1 MFYQRS
7 LEIEQRLETVLSMIR
22 TGRCSTPII
31 ADALGVS
38 VPTVSRAVCALRERG
53 HRIRAEKQSEGW
65 SYVLDEPDDR
75 HGSSPARDLAGVRR

>member
-22 TGRCSTPII
+22 TGRCSTPMI

-53 HRIRAEKQSEGW
+53 HRIRAQKQSEGW
-65 SYVLDEPDDR
+65 RYVLDEPDDR
-75 HGSSPARDLAGVRR
+75 HGSRPARDLAGVRR